1 MVAELEEDTL
11 NLYGPLALGAFDR
24 NWGLQAAGAVTTI
37 CFKFIDFDEICKQI
51 HKVRSRF
58 PSTQVG
64 RLQPRRKVVASVMGM
79 GGWIVVTFL
88 LLSCAHLNKK
98 CFPLMLSLF
107 TFSVLSWRVYE
118 L

>member
-64 RLQPRRKVVASVMGM
+64 KAAATKKSGGLGDGNGWLDSGDIFVVVVRPFEQKVFSFNVKLVH
-79 GGWIVVTFL
+79 FQ
-88 LLSCAHLNKK
+88 
-98 CFPLMLSLF
+98 CFKLESL
-107 TFSVLSWRVYE
+107 
-118 L
+118 